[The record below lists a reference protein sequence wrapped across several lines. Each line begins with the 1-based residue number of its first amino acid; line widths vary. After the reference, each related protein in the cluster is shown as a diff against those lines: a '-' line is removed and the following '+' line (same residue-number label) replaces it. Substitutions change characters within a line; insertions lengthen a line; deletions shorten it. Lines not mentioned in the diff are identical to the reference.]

1 MKVTIYLPLVFVRK
15 EKHQGL
21 QELFYW
27 VQRKPIQLFTESYSG
42 TTQHYWLHVSLT
54 ALGFGWKVFWN
65 LIIQLHCP
73 MMLHNK

>member
-27 VQRKPIQLFTESYSG
+27 VQRKPIQLFMESYSG
-42 TTQHYWLHVSLT
+42 TTQHYWLHASLT
-54 ALGFGWKVFWN
+54 ISALPLDLDGKSFGISLFSYTA
-65 LIIQLHCP
+65 Q
-73 MMLHNK
+73 